1 VKANKVRWLVVALG
15 LGLCCVGAE
24 PSLAQLGRHD
34 RQDSFARD
42 KEGQTRRGA
51 VAMQHTAT
59 LRLEGLGTSVHTVTA
74 HPFRHSTLYAG
85 TSKGLLVSEDAGQSW
100 SEALPGPTAQAVF
113 AVAVH
118 PANDQVLFVGTRDG
132 LWKTEDAGNQ
142 WSKVTVGLPDRH
154 VTLAMAFCAYAPYH
168 AYLGTARHGVFHSVD
183 GGHSWVPASQ
193 GLPAAPGDG
202 HIMPV
207 RSLLVDP
214 ANGEVAYVGSEMA
227 GVFKTTDG
235 GQTWQ
240 AINSGLPQLITRRT
254 YPPQLAVSLEDPSI
268 LYVAV
273 GRAEHSHLV
282 RTALYRSTDGGQ
294 SWHLVD
300 LRFPANITVLAVE
313 VDPTDASTVAVRS
326 TQGDFRITSPII
338 PLGK

>member
-1 VKANKVRWLVVALG
+1 MRWLVVALAFM
-15 LGLCCVGAE
+15 LCYVGAG
-24 PSLAQLGRHD
+24 PSLAQLGQHD
-34 RQDSFARD
+34 RQDLFARD
-42 KEGQTRRGA
+42 KDRQTRPGS
-51 VAMQHTAT
+51 VAMQRTTT
-59 LRLEGLGTSVHTVTA
+59 LRPEALGTSVYTVTA

-85 TSKGLLVSEDAGQSW
+85 TSQGLLVSDDAGQSW
-100 SEALPGPTAQAVF
+100 EALPAPTTQA
-113 AVAVH
+113 ALAIAVH
-118 PANDQVLFVGTRDG
+118 PANDQVLFVGTHDG
-132 LWKTEDAGNQ
+132 LWRTEDAGNR

-154 VTLAMAFCAYAPYH
+154 VTLAMAFCVYAPHH

-214 ANGEVAYVGSEMA
+214 ANGEVAYVGSELA

-254 YPPQLAVSLEDPSI
+254 YPPPLAVSLDDPSI

-273 GRAEHSHLV
+273 GRAVHSHLL
-282 RTALYRSTDGGQ
+282 RTALYRSTNGGQ

-300 LRFPANITVLAVE
+300 VRFPANITVLAVE
-313 VDPTDASTVAVRS
+313 VDPTDASTVSVRS
-326 TQGDFRITSPII
+326 TQGDFRITSPIV